1 MDLFEI
7 VGAALS
13 LQSQV
18 DLDILGGDLPEALQ
32 PAALPVLQDV
42 LGQHLGWS
50 LLQSQF
56 AEALLFFVE
65 GWLY

>member
-13 LQSQV
+13 LQSEV
-18 DLDILGGDLPEALQ
+18 DLDILGGDLSEPLQ

-42 LGQHLGWS
+42 LGQYLSWS

-56 AEALLFFVE
+56 AEAL
-65 GWLY
+65 